1 MKNKRCILIVISCF
15 LLCSILLFGI
25 KIKMDFLKIKAEW
38 NCIFLNRKSDF
49 KSFHFSG
56 KIISKN
62 FMEKAY
68 LPYSL
73 TILLDTNIII
83 PEWGKRCYPEY
94 YEFDSEEK
102 VLKFSVPKD
111 IYNNAD
117 LNADVEKK
125 RESDSLY
132 INDKAYELLSTKF
145 LEWIPQ

>member
-1 MKNKRCILIVISCF
+1 M
-15 LLCSILLFGI
+15 G
-25 KIKMDFLKIKAEW
+25 E
-38 NCIFLNRKSDF
+38 
-49 KSFHFSG
+49 
-56 KIISKN
+56 
-62 FMEKAY
+62 
-68 LPYSL
+68 
-73 TILLDTNIII
+73 
-83 PEWGKRCYPEY
+83 RCYPEY